1 MATNQIKT
9 RILNKIDTYSNW
21 IATGA
26 IVLKKGEIG
35 IATITTPESAAGMTP
50 PAVGIKVGDGTTP
63 YKDLPW
69 IQAVAGDVT
78 SYIKDNLKD
87 KETFDTQVRNSTGFT
102 VATADTLDKILNDL
116 KTAINNESSDSST
129 RLKALEDEVF
139 TSTTKSNQKLYEAVT
154 SLNTNKA
161 DKTQVVTD
169 INTAKTT
176 LIGASS
182 DATTADTIWAAKNS
196 AAAVQANL
204 DKVVSDRIVPAE
216 SSIINHGNRLD
227 TAEGEI
233 DTLQS
238 DVKEIQD
245 IIGDSTTGNTLVSR
259 ISALETTSGEH
270 TETLEDHEER
280 IVALEGTTSTHT
292 TQIGTINET
301 LTSHGTTLTNH
312 GDRITTAEGKLTTL
326 IASDSGKSVR
336 TIANEELAKQ
346 LIPEGAIESLD
357 TLKEIADWI
366 QAHPA
371 DVAEMNS
378 AISKNAE
385 DIATNAKAIEKNA
398 GDIATNVE
406 NITKNATAI
415 SNLASRH
422 DDEMTAVENRATT
435 LESRA
440 TAIES
445 AATALEKKVDDN
457 KTATDKEIASIK
469 ETATSNLAEAK
480 AYTNTQITTLA
491 TNRID
496 NIVGSSVAEADG
508 VISTISFS
516 SDKITA
522 TRKKVDMNDMDD
534 SITFVFYCGSASEVQ

>member
-21 IATGA
+21 IATSA

-78 SYIKDNLKD
+78 SYIKDNLKNKTEFD
-87 KETFDTQVRNSTGFT
+87 KQIRGATGFT
-102 VATADTLDKILNDL
+102 VATSDTLDKILNDL
-116 KTAINNESSDSST
+116 KTAINNEASDSST

-139 TSTTKSNQKLYEAVT
+139 TSETRSNEKLYEAVT

-161 DKTQVVTD
+161 DKTQVATD

-176 LIGASS
+176 LIGTSS

-196 AAAVQANL
+196 ATAVQTNL
-204 DKVVSDRIVPAE
+204 NTIVNGRLATAE
-216 SSIINHGNRLD
+216 TTIVTHGNRLD
-227 TAEGEI
+227 TAEGNI
-233 DTLQS
+233 TTLQT
-238 DVKEIQD
+238 DVEEIQN

-270 TETLEDHEER
+270 SETLEDHEER
-280 IVALEGTTSTHT
+280 IVALEGTASTHT

-301 LTSHGTTLTNH
+301 LASHTTTLGNH
-312 GDRITTAEGKLTTL
+312 TDRIGVAEGNLTTL

-346 LIPEGAIESLD
+346 LIPEGANESLD

-371 DVAEMNS
+371 DVTEMNS

-385 DIATNAKAIEKNA
+385 DIATNAEAIEQNVT
-398 GDIATNVE
+398 DIATNAS
-406 NITKNATAI
+406 NISKNASAI
-415 SNLASRH
+415 SNLTTRH
-422 DDEMTAVENRATT
+422 DEEMTAVEGRATA
-435 LESRA
+435 LENRA
-440 TAIES
+440 TAIET
-445 AATALEKKVDDN
+445 AATNLEKKVDDN
-457 KTATDKEIASIK
+457 KTATDQEIAAIK
-469 ETATSNLAEAK
+469 KTASDNLTAAK
-480 AYTNTQITTLA
+480 DYTDEQVKTLA

-496 NIVGSSVAEADG
+496 TIVNSSVEEADG

-516 SDKITA
+516 SNQITA